1 MTVDQFITYL
11 HDGKYPGDY
20 QIDFSHIMTPAFK
33 IADLTE
39 KDKKLLYPDGDI
51 PKDDDDDYEIITDVH
66 IRGIAVNHIEKK
78 IRFVIEPSDAAL
90 LEQYISKTNFLK
102 LSDLNGS

>member
-1 MTVDQFITYL
+1 MTVDQFLAYL

-39 KDKKLLYPDGDI
+39 KG
-51 PKDDDDDYEIITDVH
+51 
-66 IRGIAVNHIEKK
+66 
-78 IRFVIEPSDAAL
+78 
-90 LEQYISKTNFLK
+90 
-102 LSDLNGS
+102 

>member
-1 MTVDQFITYL
+1 MTIDQFLACL

-39 KDKKLLYPDGDI
+39 KDRELLYPEGDI
-51 PKDDDDDYEIITDVH
+51 PKDDDDYEIVTDVH
-66 IRGIAVNHIEKK
+66 VCGIAVNDAEKM
-78 IRFVIEPSDAAL
+78 IRFIIEPSDAAL
-90 LEQYISKTNFLK
+90 LEQHISKTNFLK
-102 LSDLNGS
+102 LLDLNGS